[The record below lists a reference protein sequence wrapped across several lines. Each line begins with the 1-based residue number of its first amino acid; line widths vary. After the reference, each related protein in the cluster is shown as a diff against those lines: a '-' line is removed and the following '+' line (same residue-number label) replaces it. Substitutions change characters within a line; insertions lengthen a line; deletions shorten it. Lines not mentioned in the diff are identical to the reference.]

1 MKKLIALVMSSLISS
16 SIFVPSIIFANEKPS
31 ETPKKMEQ
39 IRECKR
45 DKQCPCEDK
54 KKEEKTQEEK
64 NKRES
69 TPIMEEKN
77 RKESTSIIEEKKIE
91 EKKEDKKEEE
101 DKGIKKKPQ

>member
-54 KKEEKTQEEK
+54 RRKKKHKKKKTRENQLLLWKRKIEK
-64 NKRES
+64 NQL
-69 TPIMEEKN
+69 PL
-77 RKESTSIIEEKKIE
+77 
-91 EKKEDKKEEE
+91 
-101 DKGIKKKPQ
+101 